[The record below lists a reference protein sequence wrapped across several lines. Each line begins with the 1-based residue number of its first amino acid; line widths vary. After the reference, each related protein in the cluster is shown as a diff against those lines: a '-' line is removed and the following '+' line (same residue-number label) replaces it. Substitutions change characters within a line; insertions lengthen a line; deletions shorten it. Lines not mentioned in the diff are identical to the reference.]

1 MRDRE
6 KVLKYIKLWYT
17 HEVDENKNV
26 IEILNKILVE
36 MVKMRWSRFLWC
48 VWLREKVKGEK
59 KESEKV
65 KKK

>member
-1 MRDRE
+1 MI
-6 KVLKYIKLWYT
+6 YS
-17 HEVDENKNV
+17 EVDENKNV

-48 VWLREKVKGEK
+48 VWLRGEVKGEK
-59 KESEKV
+59 KKSEKV